1 MQHLAIIMD
10 GNGRWAE
17 AKGKPRSVG
26 HEAGAYALCRAIED
40 FIFWDIDVLTVYA
53 FSTENSSRSAK
64 EVGDILGIIKYF
76 LSHNIAKLA
85 NQYSL
90 KLRFIGNIIQ
100 FPEELVDV
108 INGLEAATMNNT
120 GKTVVFAIGYGGVEE
135 IATCFDR
142 LLKKRLYFNDFSPVT
157 SEEIRDNLYTVGLP
171 EPDAVLRYG
180 GYKRLSNFLPVQTV
194 YSELFFIDKLWPDYA
209 KEDVLEL
216 ISEFGKI
223 KRNFGGV
230 NG

>member
-1 MQHLAIIMD
+1 MRHLAIIMD
-10 GNGRWAE
+10 GNGRWAQ
-17 AKGKPRSVG
+17 AKGKARSVG

-40 FIFWDIDVLTVYA
+40 FVSLDLEVLTVYA
-53 FSTENSSRSAK
+53 FSTENSSRNAK

-76 LSHNIAKLA
+76 LSHNIANLA
-85 NQYSL
+85 FKYSL
-90 KLRFIGNIIQ
+90 KLRFIGNLSK
-100 FPEELVDV
+100 FPEELADV
-108 INGLEAATMNNT
+108 IYRLEAETMNNI

-142 LLKKRLYFNDFSPVT
+142 LLKRRLYLNDFSPVT
-157 SEEIRDNLYTVGLP
+157 AKEINDNLYTVGLP

-180 GYKRLSNFLPVQTV
+180 GYKRLSNFLPIQTA
-194 YSELFFIDKLWPDYA
+194 YSELFFSDKLWPDYE
-209 KEDVLEL
+209 KKDILDL

-230 NG
+230 